1 MTTGVTSTSY
11 DYNAAMDNIQ
21 AEVEAYCEANG
32 INAEDY
38 LSNLDGNLTINVFD
52 NPTLAA
58 YFQLAYMQLVEMLYP
73 EVINSIEAEV
83 GAVDFAT
90 LYESCDEEFNAFITS
105 IIQDDPELMAL
116 FSMQAGSSDS
126 EIQALYAEL
135 AKMISSSDS
144 EADDMGATF
153 YTDQARDSA
162 AGTSHEDFVNW
173 LADQED
179 MFTSVEMSILDQLST
194 YDQAILEIKAALEN
208 DDISAEEFQAE
219 MENIMFGRETLMTM
233 LQQVTAQKSQFFEM
247 ISEMMD
253 KATEMQNSII
263 NNMRSY

>member
-32 INAEDY
+32 IDAEDY
-38 LSNLDGNLTINVFD
+38 LANLDGNLTINVFD

-73 EVINSIEAEV
+73 EIINSIEAEV
-83 GAVDFAT
+83 GTVDFAT
-90 LYESCDEEFNAFITS
+90 LYESCDEEFNDFITS

-135 AKMISSSDS
+135 ATMIASSDDS
-144 EADDMGATF
+144 DDMSATF

-162 AGTSHEDFVNW
+162 EGTSHEDFVNW

-179 MFTSVEMSILDQLST
+179 MFTSVEMSILDQLSY

-208 DDISAEEFQAE
+208 DEISAESFQAE

-233 LQQVTAQKSQFFEM
+233 LQQVSAQKAQFFEM